1 MIVASV
7 VFVIGMVNLV
17 LGFALAVALERR
29 VVVYLPRWRDR
40 AASLVPEDPD
50 ADALPHA
57 VPDVVVEHVPDKWRR
72 MLEQANAEFRTF
84 TEASVHILNLEVS
97 TYRNDLLDIEDLV
110 RSAIAKQNP
119 EAIHD
124 AVQELVALNAEWV
137 TRQRDA
143 VRVIVEKRAEL
154 GAYADLGNHLEAVLL
169 EQSPAIEKLCQEI
182 SAIDA
187 KSDEE
192 AGEKIIRELTQL
204 VRLTHVLRDSIAEA
218 MVAIWAR
225 EDRLESV
232 DRMQRTDPLTGLR
245 NRLGVECQLHK
256 WWREDPERQR
266 LMCIALVDC
275 ERLGKTNEFAST
287 RVADRILQALAD
299 VLKHQVS
306 RDSGFERVFRHNGH
320 QFLLFFGDAGH
331 SSVTGTVE
339 RIRQTVAA
347 TLFEYRGKQ
356 YSLTVSAGVT
366 ALRPEDDM
374 HQLLSRAGLLVT
386 QAKADGGNR
395 TCTDNGPHVGV
406 VPAAKQDVPP
416 RTVKI
421 E

>member
-1 MIVASV
+1 MIVASI
-7 VFVIGMVNLV
+7 VFVIGTVNLI

-29 VVVYLPRWRDR
+29 IVVYLPRWRGR
-40 AASLVPEDPD
+40 AA
-50 ADALPHA
+50 ALMPHDL
-57 VPDVVVEHVPDKWRR
+57 DVVDNVHDKWRW

-84 TEASVHILNLEVS
+84 TEASVHVLNLAVS

-110 RSAIAKQNP
+110 RSAIAKRNP

-137 TRQRDA
+137 TQQRNV
-143 VRVIVEKRAEL
+143 VRMIGEKRAEL
-154 GAYADLGNHLEAVLL
+154 GAYADLGDHLEAVLL
-169 EQSPAIEKLCQEI
+169 EQSPAIEQVCQAI
-182 SAIDA
+182 SGIDA

-204 VRLTHVLRDSIAEA
+204 VRLIHTLRDSIAEV
-218 MVAIWAR
+218 MLAICTR

-232 DRMQRTDPLTGLR
+232 DHMQHTDPLTGLW

-266 LMCIALVDC
+266 LMSIALVDC

-306 RDSGFERVFRHNGH
+306 RDSGFERVLRYNGH
-320 QFLLFFGDAGH
+320 QFLLFFEDVGL
-331 SSVTGTVE
+331 SSATDTVE
-339 RIRQTVAA
+339 RVRQVVAA
-347 TLFEYRGKQ
+347 TLFEHRGKQ

-366 ALRPEDDM
+366 ALRPEDDI
-374 HQLLSRAGLLVT
+374 HQLLSRASLLVT

-395 TCTDNGPHVGV
+395 TCIDDGPNVEV
-406 VPAAKQDVPP
+406 VPVAKQDVAP
-416 RTVKI
+416 RTFKI